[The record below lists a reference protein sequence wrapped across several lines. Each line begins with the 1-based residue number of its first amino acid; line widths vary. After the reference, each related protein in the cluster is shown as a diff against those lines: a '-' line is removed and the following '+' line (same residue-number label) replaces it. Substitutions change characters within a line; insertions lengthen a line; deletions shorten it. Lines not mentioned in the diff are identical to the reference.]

1 MNYTDNSNAYPS
13 KNSQLDE
20 ACWDMKP
27 ATPAFI
33 ELINSKTFIQPGK
46 LLVTGSGKCYDAIAA
61 SKAGYEVTASGL
73 SSEEIYYSKLAAQ
86 QNNAQIDFL
95 VDDIF
100 LMGQSLSESFDII
113 YDYSTYIPVNDILL
127 EEYIRR
133 ISSLL
138 RDGGKFITI
147 LFPVNDKGVESPV
160 GISLPEFYSITKK
173 YLQLE
178 YSSRRIISLKSREG
192 KEAIQIYVKN

>member
-1 MNYTDNSNAYPS
+1 MNYTNNSNAYQS

-20 ACWDMKP
+20 ACWGMKP

-46 LLVTGSGKCYDAIAA
+46 LLVTGSGKCYDAITA

-73 SSEEIYYSKLAAQ
+73 SSEEIFCSKLAAQ
-86 QNNAQIDFL
+86 RNNAQIDFI
-95 VDDIF
+95 VDDIL
-100 LMGQSLSESFDII
+100 LMCNSFNESFDAI
-113 YDYSTYIPVNDILL
+113 YDCSSYSTVNDILL
-127 EEYIRR
+127 EEYIRK

-138 RDGGKFITI
+138 RDGGKFIAI
-147 LFPVNDKGVESPV
+147 LFSVNDKGVESPI

-178 YSSRRIISLKSREG
+178 YSSRRIISIKSREG
-192 KEAIQIYVKN
+192 KEAMQIYVKN

>member
-1 MNYTDNSNAYPS
+1 MNNTDNSYAYPS

-73 SSEEIYYSKLAAQ
+73 SSEEIFYSKLAAQ

-95 VDDIF
+95 VDDIL
-100 LMGQSLSESFDII
+100 LMCNSFNESFDAI
-113 YDYSTYIPVNDILL
+113 YDYSSYSTVNDILL
-127 EEYIRR
+127 EEYIRK

-138 RDGGKFITI
+138 RDGGKFIAI
-147 LFPVNDKGVESPV
+147 LFPVNDKGVESPG

-178 YSSRRIISLKSREG
+178 YSSRRIISIKSREG
-192 KEAIQIYVKN
+192 KEAMQIYVKN